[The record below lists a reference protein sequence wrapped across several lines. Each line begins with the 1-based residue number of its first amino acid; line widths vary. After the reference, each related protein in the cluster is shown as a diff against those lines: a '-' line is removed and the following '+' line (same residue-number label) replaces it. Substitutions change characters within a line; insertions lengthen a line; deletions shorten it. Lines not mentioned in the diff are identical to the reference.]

1 MHPGG
6 SSDKKGKSQIEK
18 IVIEYHPEA
27 ADEFIEAAQFYESR
41 EKGQGDQMGRRK
53 YVVKK
58 FPYLLIYLDRSHPDQ
73 RQLKFL
79 LIKKYLTSTTVG
91 EFKQLFVSFIIT
103 YAAFQDRSPFL
114 PKNSKHRDKNPGAA
128 RNTPT
133 LPKKGQH

>member
-41 EKGQGDQMGRRK
+41 EKGLGEQFIHSIESSLNFIKQNPRIGQGDQMGRRK

-58 FPYLLIYLDRSHPDQ
+58 FPYLLIYKVKENRIYILAVAHASRRPNYWEQRSLEILSD
-73 RQLKFL
+73 
-79 LIKKYLTSTTVG
+79 Y
-91 EFKQLFVSFIIT
+91 
-103 YAAFQDRSPFL
+103 
-114 PKNSKHRDKNPGAA
+114 
-128 RNTPT
+128 
-133 LPKKGQH
+133 